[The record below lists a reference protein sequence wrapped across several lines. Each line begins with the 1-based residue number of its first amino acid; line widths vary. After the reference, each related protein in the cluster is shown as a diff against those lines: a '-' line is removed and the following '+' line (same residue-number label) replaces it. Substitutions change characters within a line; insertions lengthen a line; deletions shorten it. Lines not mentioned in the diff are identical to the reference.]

1 MGQFAGNKEGAWAVV
16 GSGREAVLEREGTTV
31 PSAGDPSMRK
41 FTQVQTRSPA
51 RTGRSLICG
60 TTSAQDRFV
69 GALCGAALVASLSLP
84 AMADGFALDFHG
96 SLGEAGGHT
105 RYVPPLANPLLNE
118 TPYITTELRA
128 IYFHQEI
135 PGTFVSA
142 GNIDLVAA
150 EVRIALTDRLGF
162 IASKDGYADI
172 EFDEIL
178 EDESG
183 FANISLGFKYAIVSD
198 PAEDLIVTLGIEYE
212 PPSGNLETLGISLQ
226 GHGDGLL
233 DIFATGAKAFGPL
246 GLQASIGANLAIDP
260 DKDTSM
266 LHYSAHADYELLP
279 NFFPLVEING
289 FTTIDESK
297 RTVGDFE
304 GIDLVNFGSTESG
317 TVVTLAGGFRF
328 RAFDNLIIGAGV
340 ESPITSREDIME
352 YRAYFDAVLHF

>member
-1 MGQFAGNKEGAWAVV
+1 MKKKAHDQKNRAVRSGQLF
-16 GSGREAVLEREGTTV
+16 LCDTTL
-31 PSAGDPSMRK
+31 
-41 FTQVQTRSPA
+41 TRS
-51 RTGRSLICG
+51 RVI
-60 TTSAQDRFV
+60 
-69 GALCGAALVASLSLP
+69 GACFSAALVAGLGVP

-150 EVRIALTDRLGF
+150 EVRVALTDRLGF

-172 EFDEIL
+172 DFDEIL

-183 FANISLGFKYAIVSD
+183 FANISLGFKYAVVSD
-198 PAEDLIVTLGIEYE
+198 PAEDLIVTVGVEYE

-233 DIFATGAKAFGPL
+233 DIFATGAKAFGQL

-260 DKDTSM
+260 DKDSSM
-266 LHYSAHADYELLP
+266 LHYSAHADYEVLP
-279 NFFPLVEING
+279 NFFPMVEING

-328 RAFDNLIIGAGV
+328 RAFDNLIIGAGI